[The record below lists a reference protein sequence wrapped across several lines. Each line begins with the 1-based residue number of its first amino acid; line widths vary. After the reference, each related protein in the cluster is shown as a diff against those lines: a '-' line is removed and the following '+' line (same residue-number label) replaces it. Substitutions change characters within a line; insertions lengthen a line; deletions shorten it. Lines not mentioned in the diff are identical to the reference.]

1 MRYFNT
7 RYIKWIILIFILI
20 LLYCVA
26 FKKITFR
33 LEGFTGGESVTK
45 SNLAYSNFAID
56 KNCNPTAI
64 PSVQGEYLLNEY
76 YPKKDTYGVL
86 DINSSDVWTQYP
98 QFQVGSYEQETNNIR
113 YSINPDLGNCMS
125 VDFCNTM
132 YGNMPNN
139 PSNKIK
145 TLPPVENI
153 NLNTSRNGYFVTSG
167 NLNNYY
173 NN

>member
-1 MRYFNT
+1 MQYFS
-7 RYIKWIILIFILI
+7 YIKWIVLIFILI

-26 FKKITFR
+26 SRKINFR
-33 LEGFTGGESVTK
+33 TEGFTGSEQLTK
-45 SNLAYSNFAID
+45 SNLAYSDFAID
-56 KNCNPTAI
+56 KNGNATSI
-64 PSVQGEYLLNEY
+64 PSVQGEYLLNQY
-76 YPKKDTYGVL
+76 YPKKDTHGVL
-86 DINSSDVWTQYP
+86 NINSSDVWQMYP

-113 YSINPDLGNCMS
+113 YSISPDLGGCMP

-145 TLPPVENI
+145 TLPPVEKI
-153 NLNTSRNGYFVTSG
+153 SSNTSRNGFFITSG

-173 NN
+173 SNF